1 MAFARPQVRGADEN
15 AAHARDDKVAGKQAA
30 AQPADNQRRY
40 SPGCSCCPARSLSPE
55 LASWL
60 LTYSWCLL

>member
-30 AQPADNQRRY
+30 AQPAGQ
-40 SPGCSCCPARSLSPE
+40 PE
-55 LASWL
+55 EVQSGLQL
-60 LTYSWCLL
+60 LPCQILVS